1 MKLLDFKRLITGA
14 LVTLSSSFSLAETN
28 ITVEWAPFV
37 IQSQVTK
44 EQIINAAD
52 QVNLKFL
59 SVQKGYIK
67 RQLVQKSTTE
77 FADIVHW
84 ESLADAQAAGDKV
97 MSCKTCISYFALMDM
112 SKSEAAGSG
121 FSHYKILKN
130 W

>member
-1 MKLLDFKRLITGA
+1 MKSLDIKRLVSGTLI
-14 LVTLSSSFSLAETN
+14 TLSSAFSFAETS

-44 EQIINAAD
+44 EQVINAAD

-59 SVQKGYIK
+59 SAQKGFIK

-84 ESLADAQAAGDKV
+84 KSLADAQAAGDKV

-112 SKSEAAGSG
+112 SKSEAAGGG